1 VRSSLDPT
9 DDFVFKLLFEA
20 PEARDILAALLT
32 AVLHPTSPIAVVD
45 VLNPGIPPDVVQ
57 DKSIVLDLH
66 VVLADGRRLDVEMQT
81 TPHRAFR
88 ARALYYWSKLFSA
101 QLERGAP
108 YTLLVPAISV
118 LLLDYLERPSGEF
131 HSIYSLQERHS
142 HEPYGDHLE
151 LHLIELPRAPQARQE
166 DTLLVSWARF
176 FTATSDEEVEAL
188 AMNDPAIARAKARLD
203 TLSADEAVS
212 ETVRLRRLARVS
224 ERLEAAAV
232 QAEMDAA
239 KAQLDAAKAAR
250 EQAEAARDQAEAARE
265 KSEAA
270 REKSEAALEQAE
282 AARAQAEAELR
293 RGIFEFAE
301 AFGLPVTEE
310 RRAELERCTLD
321 ELVAL
326 RQRLYRER
334 RW

>member
-1 VRSSLDPT
+1 MRSSLDPT

-88 ARALYYWSKLFSA
+88 ARALYYWSRLFSA

-212 ETVRLRRLARVS
+212 ETARLRRLARVS

-239 KAQLDAAKAAR
+239 KAAR
-250 EQAEAARDQAEAARE
+250 EQAEAAREQAEAARE

-270 REKSEAALEQAE
+270 RF
-282 AARAQAEAELR
+282 AELCA
-293 RGIFEFAE
+293 GVFEFAE
-301 AFGLPVTEE
+301 AFGLPITEE
-310 RRAELERCTLD
+310 RRAELERCTFD

>member
-1 VRSSLDPT
+1 MV
-9 DDFVFKLLFEA
+9 A
-20 PEARDILAALLT
+20 PASTAA
-32 AVLHPTSPIAVVD
+32 
-45 VLNPGIPPDVVQ
+45 
-57 DKSIVLDLH
+57 
-66 VVLADGRRLDVEMQT
+66 T
-81 TPHRAFR
+81 T
-88 ARALYYWSKLFSA
+88 
-101 QLERGAP
+101 RG
-108 YTLLVPAISV
+108 
-118 LLLDYLERPSGEF
+118 D
-131 HSIYSLQERHS
+131 
-142 HEPYGDHLE
+142 
-151 LHLIELPRAPQARQE
+151 
-166 DTLLVSWARF
+166 
-176 FTATSDEEVEAL
+176 TATSDEEVEAL

-212 ETVRLRRLARVS
+212 ETARLRRLARVS

-239 KAQLDAAKAAR
+239 KSAREQAEAAR
-250 EQAEAARDQAEAARE
+250 EQAEAAREQAVAAR
-265 KSEAA
+265 
-270 REKSEAALEQAE
+270 EQAE

-310 RRAELERCTLD
+310 RRAELERCTRD

>member
-1 VRSSLDPT
+1 
-9 DDFVFKLLFEA
+9 
-20 PEARDILAALLT
+20 
-32 AVLHPTSPIAVVD
+32 
-45 VLNPGIPPDVVQ
+45 
-57 DKSIVLDLH
+57 
-66 VVLADGRRLDVEMQT
+66 M
-81 TPHRAFR
+81 
-88 ARALYYWSKLFSA
+88 
-101 QLERGAP
+101 
-108 YTLLVPAISV
+108 
-118 LLLDYLERPSGEF
+118 
-131 HSIYSLQERHS
+131 
-142 HEPYGDHLE
+142 
-151 LHLIELPRAPQARQE
+151 
-166 DTLLVSWARF
+166 
-176 FTATSDEEVEAL
+176 SDEEVEAL

-212 ETVRLRRLARVS
+212 ETARLRRLARVC

-239 KAQLDAAKAAR
+239 KAAREQAEAAR
-250 EQAEAARDQAEAARE
+250 EQAEAAREQAEAARE
-265 KSEAA
+265 QAV
-270 REKSEAALEQAE
+270 AALEQAE

-310 RRAELERCTLD
+310 RRAELERCTRD